1 MGVGLGKALALRER
15 TGIFGGGLRVGET
28 FKTTNSSQISV
39 LTIFV
44 PVPTVTFIFTEWCI
58 KTASFLLVF

>member
-15 TGIFGGGLRVGET
+15 TGISGGRLKVGET
-28 FKTTNSSQISV
+28 FKTTNSCQISV
-39 LTIFV
+39 LTIFA

-58 KTASFLLVF
+58 KTVSFLLVF